1 MNFIFVICD
10 TMKKKIIG
18 RLDKANF
25 PDLKLKDIS
34 IKVDTGAYTSSI
46 HCENMEEK
54 EDGLHCIFLDEE
66 PSKYNHKPFI
76 FSNYNKIRVKSSNG
90 IAQKRYEIKS
100 NIEIFGKVYKISLSL
115 SNRKEMK
122 HPVLLGRKFLNKK
135 FIVDPELKN
144 ISYNNFQH
152 EH

>member
-1 MNFIFVICD
+1 
-10 TMKKKIIG
+10 MKKKIIG

-25 PDLKLKDIS
+25 PELNLKDIS
-34 IKVDTGAYTSSI
+34 IKIDTGAYTSSI
-46 HCENMEEK
+46 HYEDIEEK
-54 EDGLHCIFLDEE
+54 EDGLHCTFLDKEHPE
-66 PSKYNHKPFI
+66 YDHKPFV
-76 FSNYNKIRVKSSNG
+76 FKDYNKIRVKSSNG
-90 IAQKRYEIKS
+90 IAQSRYEIKS
-100 NIEIFGKVYKISLSL
+100 KIEIFGKVYKISLSL

-144 ISYNNFQH
+144 LSHNIHQH